1 MAPMSIGE
9 YKLVATPRDQEARP
23 AILRGEG
30 KLPAV
35 LYGHHIEPQAL
46 ALDAVEF
53 GKVYHK
59 AGASSLIN
67 IEIAG
72 NDNQVVLVKQAQ
84 HDPVRGQVTHVDLY
98 AVSMTEKIKAEI
110 PLVFEGVAPAVEDHD
125 AILVTNKDH
134 VEVECLPS
142 DLPHDIK
149 VDISVLAN
157 IDDSI
162 TVADIKVPAG
172 VEILDDAT
180 ETIVI
185 ASEQREEEP
194 EEAPVSEA
202 EAVAAVEA
210 TAEKPADETE
220 AK

>member
-1 MAPMSIGE
+1 MSIGE
-9 YKLVATPRDQEARP
+9 FKLIATKRSQDIKP

-35 LYGHHIEPQAL
+35 LYGHNTEPVVIS
-46 ALDAVEF
+46 LDAVEF
-53 GKVYHK
+53 GKIYHK

-67 IEIAG
+67 VEIEG
-72 NDNQVVLVKQAQ
+72 DGKQVVLVKEAQ
-84 HDPVRGQVTHVDLY
+84 HHPLDGHLVHVDLY

-110 PLVFEGVAPAVEDHD
+110 PLVFEGEAPAVEDFQ
-125 AILVTNKDH
+125 AMIVTNKDH
-134 VEVECLPS
+134 VEVECLPT

-149 VDISVLAN
+149 IDISVLAN

-172 VEILDDAT
+172 VEILDEAT
-180 ETIVI
+180 EIVVI
-185 ASEQREEEP
+185 ASAQREEEA

-202 EAVAAVEA
+202 DAVAAVEA
-210 TAEKPADETE
+210 TAEKPADE
-220 AK
+220 APAA